1 MSLVSLDVS
10 MAKVN
15 SDSNDAPPPS
25 SVGAGVGTVGGAG
38 GAGAGAGAHGAAGTP
53 AADVLVVGGTGLMG
67 APTAR
72 LLQKRGHHVVVLS
85 RGAASGGGTNGRRPE
100 QAAGC
105 THLVCDR
112 DGGGGGGGGDDDEK
126 DLFVQMLAAKSTPR
140 IVIDFT
146 AMHKQHIEQVIE
158 AHKQTPLQHY
168 IFISTNMVY
177 PGGPENMDVSP
188 LCASAGAGWIA
199 EDAANL
205 DSEAALLD
213 TYGGNKLRCEQLLR
227 DAGAGPSP
235 LPSTVVRP
243 PSVVGPGYGR
253 ENFGC

>member
-53 AADVLVVGGTGLMG
+53 AADVLVIGGTGLMG

-112 DGGGGGGGGDDDEK
+112 DGGGGGGGDDDEK